1 MADTF
6 VLEGEIVTRE
16 GVEHIESVVWDDFA
30 TVTTNGLTEAYI
42 NGSSDTAT
50 LMAGGTSA
58 VSGNT
63 YTVPKLTI
71 PTGSGGV
78 TIVVEPSIDTG
89 GLAKKTGIIY
99 RVLKPGT
106 QR

>member
-1 MADTF
+1 MAEDTF
-6 VLEGEIVTRE
+6 VLEGEKIVRE
-16 GVEHIESVVWDDFA
+16 GEQHTESVVWEDYA
-30 TVTTNGLTEAYI
+30 AVTTNGLTEAYI

-50 LMAGGTSA
+50 LLSGSTS
-58 VSGNT
+58 VTGNT
-63 YTVPKLTI
+63 LTLPTLTI

-78 TIVVEPSIDTG
+78 TIVVEPSVDAG